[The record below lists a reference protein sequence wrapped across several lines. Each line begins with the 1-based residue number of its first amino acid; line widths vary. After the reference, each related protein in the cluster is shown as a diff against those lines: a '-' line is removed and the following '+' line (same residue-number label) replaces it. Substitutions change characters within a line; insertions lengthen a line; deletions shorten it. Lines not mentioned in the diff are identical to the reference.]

1 MKNKV
6 REMKYWRKNAK
17 GRENRYDLELN
28 HCAVVTMCDNLYV
41 DSARNSMDTVIRIL
55 FSWFLWSNEINV
67 CHNIGRVLSQTSS
80 YCVFSESTGLILST
94 ALIWLPPLPP
104 NQVLIMSSKTLI
116 QPSTSVCALLEHVI
130 TSH

>member
-6 REMKYWRKNAK
+6 REMEYWTKNAK
-17 GRENRYDLELN
+17 GRENQYHLELN
-28 HCAVVTMCDNLYV
+28 HCAVVTMRDDLYV
-41 DSARNSMDTVIRIL
+41 DSACDSMDTVIRLL

-67 CHNIGRVLSQTSS
+67 CHNIGRVLSQISS
-80 YCVFSESTGLILST
+80 YCIFLESMGLLLST
-94 ALIWLPPLPP
+94 AIIWLPPLPP